1 MDIRT
6 ETLITMDGEVCTFTN
21 ASWTMKPFQKAVFVT
36 KGTYPSFK
44 SRPHWDGQQNKKDTC
59 IWPHLILWYPRL
71 VGFFFDEIP
80 GKSISKS
87 KDDGCQRY
95 MFVLMIFKS
104 IVAAFGK
111 SAAFHYSALKI
122 SHAILSH
129 CLHYM
134 EPKFSIPCSKWFW
147 ILELTL
153 L

>member
-1 MDIRT
+1 MCKFYKCFLDD
-6 ETLITMDGEVCTFTN
+6 EAL
-21 ASWTMKPFQKAVFVT
+21 S
-36 KGTYPSFK
+36 KGCICYKRHIAFPSRVDTTGTGSK
-44 SRPHWDGQQNKKDTC
+44 IKKK
-59 IWPHLILWYPRL
+59 WPHLILWYPRL
-71 VGFFFDEIP
+71 VFFFDEIP

-111 SAAFHYSALKI
+111 SAAFYYSALKI

-134 EPKFSIPCSKWFW
+134 EPKFSILCSK
-147 ILELTL
+147 
-153 L
+153 